1 MTDIYKESL
10 HHKRIRLKTTLGSNA
25 FEEAGRVNIYDDTYL
40 SFLDTAADLDVALRT
55 ENWENADEIS
65 DTLLTL
71 DPKFKGKKHYA
82 IIVYKLLEEAD
93 V

>member
-1 MTDIYKESL
+1 MTNIYKENL
-10 HHKRIRLKTTLGSNA
+10 HNKRIKLGTAFGSNT
-25 FEEAGRVNIYDDTYL
+25 FEAANRVNIYDDTYL
-40 SFLDTAADLDVALRT
+40 SFLDTAADLEVTLRT